1 MALLTK
7 RWKDEQ
13 LIIKLSEAMTDEEFS
28 KIKDHLHGNDNIYI
42 RSFKIFFLEFYNM
55 LFINNNVKSNV
66 YQMLSISAIYLS

>member
-13 LIIKLSEAMTDEEFS
+13 LIIKLSKAMTDEEFS
-28 KIKDHLHGNDNIYI
+28 RIKDHLHGNDNICI
-42 RSFKIFFLEFYNM
+42 RSFKMFFLKFY
-55 LFINNNVKSNV
+55 NNVKSNV